1 MQFFLKWVGIFFFS
15 VLFILIV
22 FRLGLLNKTRVKIK
36 TEQVIPSRYNVIIVF
51 GAGVNP
57 NDLPTK
63 VLQDRLDKTIHL
75 LNLNNFEKVLL
86 SGGKTTH
93 HNEAKAMNTYLTNR
107 GISPKLLVMDD
118 AGISTFDSL
127 KRAKDIYQISSAIL
141 VTQRF
146 HLPRAIAIEIVKL
159 HAGDLCQLEVAN
171 REAWDFNKSVGAC
184 QFGIGRIDFALLH
197 DDIAL
202 IRGGKKVVRRQHLAD
217 AIKIGK

>member
-36 TEQVIPSRYNVIIVF
+36 TEQVILSRYNVIIIF

-63 VLQDRLDKTIHL
+63 VLQDLLDKTIHL

-146 HLPRAIAIEIVKL
+146 HLPRAIAIASYLEMDTIGVPADTKKFRKVSLLWWNFRELFAWVWTFIKL
-159 HAGDLCQLEVAN
+159 KT
-171 REAWDFNKSVGAC
+171 R
-184 QFGIGRIDFALLH
+184 
-197 DDIAL
+197 
-202 IRGGKKVVRRQHLAD
+202 
-217 AIKIGK
+217 